1 MSVYYLQATK
11 QTWDKSSSS
20 DSQVFLFGRFWSKSW
35 GKDVLVTLL
44 IDSLQENSLT

>member
-20 DSQVFLFGRFWSKSW
+20 DSQVFLFGGFWSKSW